1 MKLNRSIPW
10 LIASLTAVAA
20 LSLILYTAA
29 SRHNAAKV
37 RRLAGEEAVRASPR
51 PGGQEEE
58 GAGHASRLPTGGP
71 EREAALGK
79 RVRGALSKGHAFER
93 TRALLALMKE
103 FTADDFRVALDMHQS
118 LYPGDRGEDFMALL
132 DEWRR
137 RDPKAALTH
146 VAQDFSVRMAVFD
159 GWAKSDEKAAF
170 EWAREG
176 APPDQQEA
184 FMAHIIA
191 VMARRD
197 PGLALDHLMM
207 LEPRARLKALS
218 PMLYLSGSDATEA
231 VLGWIDSVEDP
242 AERKAA
248 LKVVFTSWTSDKA
261 QEKLALLLRNPEAL
275 AEIDL
280 GKAFADWASAD
291 PAAASAALDEI
302 PAGAARR
309 DATQAAILWSF
320 ASDVEAALRIVDRYP
335 GEVDDR
341 LFQNCIVA
349 LSGRD
354 PGRALDHAHLIKDP
368 YTHDETYTGIIAG
381 WINDEPVASRL
392 WLGKNKLPDGVRAY
406 MEKRGYKKMLEA
418 AAAKDAGD

>member
-1 MKLNRSIPW
+1 MKLHRSIPW
-10 LIASLTAVAA
+10 LIASLTAIAA
-20 LSLILYTAA
+20 LSLMLHTAVL
-29 SRHNAAKV
+29 RHSAAKV
-37 RRLAGEEAVRASPR
+37 LRLAAEEAARSSPR
-51 PGGQEEE
+51 HAGQEEE
-58 GAGHASRLPTGGP
+58 GAGHASRLPPGGP
-71 EREAALGK
+71 EREAAIGK
-79 RVRGALSKGHAFER
+79 RVRAALSKGHAFER

-103 FTADDFRVALDMHQS
+103 FTPDDFRVALDLHRS
-118 LYPGDRGEDFMALL
+118 LFPGDRGEDFSALL

-137 RDPKAALTH
+137 RDPKAAMTQ
-146 VAQDFSVRMAVFD
+146 ATQDTSVRMEVFD

-170 EWAREG
+170 EWAREE
-176 APPDQQEA
+176 APPDQQQA

-197 PGLALDHLMM
+197 PALALDHLMM
-207 LEPRARLKALS
+207 LDPGARLMALS

-231 VLGWIDSVEDP
+231 ALNWIDSVEDP

-275 AEIDL
+275 AEVDL
-280 GKAFADWASAD
+280 GGAFANWASAD

-302 PAGAARR
+302 PAGPARR
-309 DATQAAILWSF
+309 SATQAAILWSF
-320 ASDVEAALRIVDRYP
+320 SNDVEAALGIVDRYP

-354 PGRALDHAHLIKDP
+354 PGRALEHAHLIKDP

-381 WINDEPVASRL
+381 WINDEPAASRE
-392 WLGKNKLPDGVRAY
+392 WLGKNKVPDGVRGY
-406 MEKRGYKKMLEA
+406 MEKRGYKEMLESIST
-418 AAAKDAGD
+418 AGK